1 MTRHARILS
10 RLPIAAAALAAALTV
25 TSAAADVYTWVDAKG
40 NVNVS
45 NLAPPAGARVT
56 AVAKESATASERAE
70 AARKA
75 AQDAE
80 MRALADRVAELESAA
95 QGARMP
101 PPYGVPPP
109 MSAPLAYAAPQPPQF
124 VVTTMP
130 PAADE
135 MPAAPGYSC
144 AWVGCALPY
153 ASGFYAPV
161 VVVAP
166 GFNRRDRSGRRPHP
180 APVPHMVG
188 APAQP
193 PRMMRRG

>member
-1 MTRHARILS
+1 MV
-10 RLPIAAAALAAALTV
+10 AAALGAALTAA
-25 TSAAADVYTWVDAKG
+25 SAAADVYTWVDAAG

-56 AVAKESATASERAE
+56 AVAKETAGASARAE

-75 AQDAE
+75 AHDAE
-80 MRALADRVAELESAA
+80 VRALADRVAELESAA
-95 QGARMP
+95 QAARMAP
-101 PPYGVPPP
+101 AYGPPPP
-109 MSAPLAYAAPQPPQF
+109 MAAPLAYASPPAPQF

-130 PAADE
+130 AAEDVA
-135 MPAAPGYSC
+135 PSPGYAC

-166 GFNRRDRSGRRPHP
+166 GFNRRDRFGRHPHPHP
-180 APVPHMVG
+180 APHVVG
-188 APAQP
+188 GPGHP